1 MKDNF
6 DINVCYKKVFR
17 MLGNEGTM
25 DKMVNDIAEYTNTV
39 ITIIDIGGKILS
51 ASDGSLDGGG
61 CLGKRRALYEYH

>member
-51 ASDGSLDGGG
+51 ASDGSLDGG

>member
-1 MKDNF
+1 
-6 DINVCYKKVFR
+6 

-61 CLGKRRALYEYH
+61 GDCPKTNKLMN